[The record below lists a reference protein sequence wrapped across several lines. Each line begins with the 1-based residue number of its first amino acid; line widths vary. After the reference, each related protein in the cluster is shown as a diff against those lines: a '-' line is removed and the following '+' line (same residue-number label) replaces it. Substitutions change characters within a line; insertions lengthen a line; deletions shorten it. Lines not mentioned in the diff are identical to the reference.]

1 MPDSYSRKIMAPK
14 KFRVDRAK
22 FGFTWS
28 CPKNSAENPI
38 ASSEVVLD
46 FLKTI
51 GPSQYVICRE
61 LHENGKFHFHAW
73 VKFDTKVE
81 TRDVHFFDVCGVHPN
96 IILPKGGWLDY
107 VQKAG
112 DFISNLEPD
121 PWVHALKQET
131 ADEAMEVLWK
141 KRPRDM
147 CLNAHN
153 VERNV
158 RSRFCLP
165 QVPIFQG
172 PFGSAFHAASDGWNR
187 ATHSLH
193 LWGPAAAGKTTYAK
207 TLFPNF
213 TYVKGSIQRLRK
225 IRFDLPL
232 ILDDLSGLGGLEYDE
247 LKVLTDIVDG
257 GSIRLLWGEI
267 TIPPGLPRV
276 FLSNGKLPFGELMS
290 DPDKAIYG
298 RRVTTRFCPRSGL
311 LPNKIP

>member
-1 MPDSYSRKIMAPK
+1 MAP
-14 KFRVDRAK
+14 KFRVDRRK

-28 CPKNSAENPI
+28 CPVTADENPI
-38 ASSEVVLD
+38 SSTEVILT
-46 FLKTI
+46 FLNGI
-51 GPSQYVICRE
+51 GPSKYIICCE
-61 LHENGKFHFHAW
+61 KHESGKLHYHAW
-73 VKFDTKVE
+73 VAFDTKID
-81 TRDVHFFDVCGVHPN
+81 TTKASFFDICGVHPN

-107 VQKAG
+107 VKKHG
-112 DFISNLEPD
+112 DFITNLEPD
-121 PWVHALKQET
+121 PWSHALAQTT
-131 ADEAMEVLWK
+131 ADEALEVLWT

-165 QVPIFQG
+165 QVPVFTG
-172 PFGSAFHAASDGWNR
+172 PFGPTFHSAAAGWNR

-193 LWGPAAAGKTTYAK
+193 LWGPAGCGKTSFAK

-232 ILDDLSGLGGLEYDE
+232 ILDDLSGQQGLEYDE

-257 GSIRLLWGEI
+257 GSIRLLWGEV
-267 TIPPGLPRV
+267 TIPPGLPRI
-276 FLSNGKLPFGELMS
+276 FLSNTKLPFGEF

-298 RRVTTRFCPRSGL
+298 RRVRTRYCPRPGF
-311 LPNKIP
+311 LPIKIP